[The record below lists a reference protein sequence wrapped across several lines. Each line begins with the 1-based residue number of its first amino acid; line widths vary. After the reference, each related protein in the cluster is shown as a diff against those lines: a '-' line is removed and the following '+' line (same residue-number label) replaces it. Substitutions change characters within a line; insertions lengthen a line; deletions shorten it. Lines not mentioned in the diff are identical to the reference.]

1 MNKFVPQYIRESQ
14 LKVAHVET
22 LETQRHIIEERL
34 LNARTTRLGARS
46 IKLFLGGVSVA
57 DLSFAAY
64 SHEPIYGIAAGLTLS
79 MAAISHGVE
88 KHFEQTDLVYDF
100 NLSSI
105 ESEIQKRI
113 S

>member
-14 LKVAHVET
+14 LKVARVET
-22 LETQRHIIEERL
+22 LETQRQIVEDRL
-34 LNARTTRLGARS
+34 LNARAIRLGARS

-64 SHEPIYGIAAGLTLS
+64 SHEPVYSIAAGLTLS
-79 MAAISHGVE
+79 IAAISHGVE
-88 KHFEQTDLVYDF
+88 MHFEKTDLVYDF

-105 ESEIQKRI
+105 ESEIQKRVP
-113 S
+113 